1 MSQCGT
7 VAIAATEQVLACLAG
22 PSIAKDP
29 QLQRMYRGSA
39 NTLVAHLHRNSVMF
53 KRISFPTLFIAWLAM
68 IALCVLA
75 ICFSNSVQAQSG
87 YSRLPERN
95 HSLIK
100 DHLPPGEI
108 GAMQLS
114 RKPELR
120 GLWQAVE
127 IRGPKGMRVSM
138 ADAGQFAPE
147 LPGEARIAVLIGSVY
162 RMRITGIANQPEL
175 ELFPTLEVIDRTHP
189 PAEREHRFPIPIE
202 IDEDDLADAA
212 NGELVMRVIY
222 LEDNQN
228 AEPIDTAGKPQRVLD
243 LQPHQDAL
251 RMADQLGRPVA
262 ILRIGSRVPSVA
274 EGQDW
279 DSFLYG
285 CPAWSTLKVIPTKQ
299 QLIDEGKWPI
309 TANAGSISD
318 RR

>member
-1 MSQCGT
+1 
-7 VAIAATEQVLACLAG
+7 
-22 PSIAKDP
+22 
-29 QLQRMYRGSA
+29 
-39 NTLVAHLHRNSVMF
+39 MF
-53 KRISFPTLFIAWLAM
+53 KRISFPTLLIAWLAM

-75 ICFSNSVQAQSG
+75 VCFSGSAQAQSI
-87 YSRLPERN
+87 YKPLPERN
-95 HSLIK
+95 HPLFR
-100 DHLPPGEI
+100 DDFPPGQI
-108 GAMQLS
+108 GAIQLQ

-127 IRGPKGMRVSM
+127 IRGPKGMRVNM
-138 ADAGQFAPE
+138 ADAGRFASE
-147 LPGEARIAVLIGSVY
+147 LPETARIAVMIGSVY
-162 RMRITGIANQPEL
+162 RMRITGIANEPEM

-212 NGELVMRVIY
+212 KGELVMRVIY

-228 AEPIDTAGKPQRVLD
+228 AQPVDTAGQPQRVLD
-243 LQPHQDAL
+243 LKPHQDAL

-262 ILRIGSRVPSVA
+262 ILRIGSRVPNVT

-279 DSFLYG
+279 SAFLYG
-285 CPAWSTLKVIPTKQ
+285 CPAWTTLKVIPTKQ

-309 TANAGSISD
+309 TANSGSISD

>member
-1 MSQCGT
+1 
-7 VAIAATEQVLACLAG
+7 
-22 PSIAKDP
+22 
-29 QLQRMYRGSA
+29 
-39 NTLVAHLHRNSVMF
+39 MF
-53 KRISFPTLFIAWLAM
+53 KRISFPTLMIAWLAM

-75 ICFSNSVQAQSG
+75 VCFSGSAQAQSI
-87 YSRLPERN
+87 YKPLPERN
-95 HSLIK
+95 HPLFR
-100 DHLPPGEI
+100 DDFPPGQI
-108 GAMQLS
+108 GAIQLQ

-127 IRGPKGMRVSM
+127 IRGPKGMRVNM
-138 ADAGQFAPE
+138 ADAGQFASE
-147 LPGEARIAVLIGSVY
+147 LPETARIAVMIGSVY
-162 RMRITGIANQPEL
+162 RMRITGIANEPEM

-212 NGELVMRVIY
+212 KGELVMRVIY

-228 AEPIDTAGKPQRVLD
+228 AQPVDTAGQPQRVLD
-243 LQPHQDAL
+243 LKPHQDAL

-262 ILRIGSRVPSVA
+262 ILRIGSRVPNVT

-279 DSFLYG
+279 SAFLYG
-285 CPAWSTLKVIPTKQ
+285 CPAWTTLKVIPNKQ

-309 TANAGSISD
+309 TANSGSISD